1 MFRKLLVANRGEI
14 ALRVITTAK
23 KMGVKTVAV
32 CSVADRESPH
42 LEAADEVVTVGPAK
56 SGQSYLD
63 MDAILMAAELHDC
76 QAVHPG
82 FGFLSENA
90 LFAERC
96 EQQKLAFVGPP
107 ASAIRTMGDKSTA
120 RRTMKAAGM
129 PLIPG
134 SDGNLEDLD
143 DARAAAQEIGYPV
156 IIKATAGGGGKGM
169 RVCADEA
176 ALIANFPQA
185 SAEAEKAFGNAA
197 MYMERFIAAGRHIE
211 FQILADAFGHVV
223 HLGERECSVQRRHQ
237 KLIEESPSPAV
248 NAELRA
254 KMGGIIVAALQ
265 RIGYRNAGTIEML
278 MDPTTRELYFM
289 EMNTRLQVEHPVSE
303 MLTGIDIVAWQLR
316 IAANQPLTL
325 KQDDITF
332 DGHAIECRI
341 NAEDPADNFR
351 PSPGTLT
358 TFVPPAGCGAFTPD
372 ISASDDGTRVRVDSH
387 ARQGYTI
394 PPHYDS
400 MIGKLIVHAPDRA
413 AAIARMQQALGELK
427 VEGVPTTIPLHQ
439 RVLGEAPFTSGN
451 YNTRFLEDLL
461 AAQPG

>member
-1 MFRKLLVANRGEI
+1 MFRKLMIANRGEI
-14 ALRVITTAK
+14 ALRVITTARRL
-23 KMGVKTVAV
+23 GIRTVAV
-32 CSVADRESPH
+32 CSTADRPSPH

-56 SGQSYLD
+56 SAQSYLD
-63 MDAILMAAELHDC
+63 ADAILMAAELHDC

-96 EQQKLAFVGPP
+96 AQHKLTFVGPT
-107 ASAIRTMGDKSTA
+107 AEALRTMGDKSTA
-120 RRTMKAAGM
+120 RKTMQAAGM

-134 SDGNLEDLD
+134 SAGNLRDAA
-143 DARAAAQEIGYPV
+143 DARETAARIGYPV
-156 IIKATAGGGGKGM
+156 IVKATAGGGGKGM
-169 RVCADEA
+169 RVCNNDAELA
-176 ALIANFPQA
+176 KNFAEA

-197 MYMERFIAAGRHIE
+197 LYMEKYIAAGRHIE
-211 FQILADAFGHVV
+211 FQVLADAFGHVI

-248 NAELRA
+248 TPAQREQ
-254 KMGGIIVAALQ
+254 MGETIVAALK

-278 MDPTTRELYFM
+278 MDPQSGELYFM
-289 EMNTRLQVEHPVSE
+289 EMNTRLQVEHPVTE

-316 IAANQPLTL
+316 IAANQPLTIR
-325 KQDDITF
+325 QSDVRF

-351 PSPGTLT
+351 PAPGTLT
-358 TFVPPAGCGAFTPD
+358 AFAPPPGAGAFTPD
-372 ISASDDGTRVRVDSH
+372 IAPGADGCRVRVDSH
-387 ARQGYTI
+387 VRAGYTI

-400 MIGKLIVHAPDRA
+400 MIGKLIVHAPSRAQAIDRMHA
-413 AAIARMQQALGELK
+413 ALGELK

-439 RVLGEAPFTSGN
+439 RVLREAPFASGA

-461 AAQPG
+461 A